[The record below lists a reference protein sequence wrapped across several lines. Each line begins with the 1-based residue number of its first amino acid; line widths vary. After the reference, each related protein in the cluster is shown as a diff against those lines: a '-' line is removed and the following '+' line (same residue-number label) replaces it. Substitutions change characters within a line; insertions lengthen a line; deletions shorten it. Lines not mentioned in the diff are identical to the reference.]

1 MLKISKVF
9 NSLLEIQICQPGIP
23 IGQNLG
29 HVNADINEVS
39 YIW

>member
-1 MLKISKVF
+1 MLKISEVF
-9 NSLLEIQICQPGIP
+9 NSLLEIQICQPDIP